1 MASTAETVLSYRI
14 DGHDFFVTVDKPT
27 GPKELRLQWLSR
39 TSLMAFGKRINAF
52 VGAGRPTDYNNE
64 ALVNFVKI
72 AMANKQSLAPVTA
85 KPSKSQRPT
94 INMVATPTPTTP
106 KEEPMATSNTP
117 SVDTAVQSLIESVL
131 SSVTKGN
138 DTATLT
144 TVAEMMAD
152 LRSDLL
158 AEIMSAKPV
167 QHNIVVNTV
176 PTATINGSQHFVFPI
191 VLDIV
196 AQRLNAYLVGPAGTG
211 KSTIAE
217 NVAKAL
223 GLEFYSMSCGPQ
235 TPESRLWGY
244 MDANGNFVETSFY
257 HAFKSGAVFLLDEI
271 DNGHGGILA
280 TLNSVLANGFATF
293 PNGETV
299 YRHKDFVVLCGANT
313 FGTGATAQFVGRN
326 ALDAA
331 TLDRF
336 VFVEV
341 PVDEALESAIL
352 DSIGCETRL
361 AQQWLAIVRK
371 ARKNVE
377 AHGLRV
383 VVSPRATFHGAKLL
397 ASGNKHWT
405 FESVAKATFIKGCTT
420 EQATK
425 VLAGTGVT
433 L

>member
-64 ALVNFVKI
+64 SLVNFIKI
-72 AMANKQSLAPVTA
+72 AMVNKQSLAPVTA

-106 KEEPMATSNTP
+106 KEEPMATSNTS

-131 SSVTKGN
+131 STVTPQGN
-138 DTATLT
+138 ANLNEVQTMLDQ
-144 TVAEMMAD
+144 
-152 LRSDLL
+152 LREELMR
-158 AEIMSAKPV
+158 EIASSKP
-167 QHNIVVNTV
+167 VVNTV
-176 PTATINGSQHFVFPI
+176 TVNTVPVGTVNGNQHFVFPI

-217 NVAKAL
+217 NVAKSL
-223 GLEFYSMSCGPQ
+223 GLEFFSMSCGPQ

-341 PVDEALESAIL
+341 PVDEQLESAIL
-352 DSIGCETRL
+352 DSIGCDSRI

-377 AHGLRV
+377 EHGLRV

>member
-1 MASTAETVLSYRI
+1 MASTAEVVLSYHI
-14 DGHDFFVTVDKPT
+14 TEGQYIVTVDKPS
-27 GPKELRLQWLSR
+27 GPKEIRLHWLSR
-39 TSLMAFGKRINAF
+39 TSLMALGKRLNAF
-52 VGAGRPTDYNNE
+52 NGQGRPTSLTNE
-64 ALVNFVKI
+64 VMIQHIKGQMLLGAV
-72 AMANKQSLAPVTA
+72 LAPVTP
-85 KPSKSQRPT
+85 KVSTPT
-94 INMVATPTPTTP
+94 TSTKVEPTPTP
-106 KEEPMATSNTP
+106 KEPTMATTNTP

-131 SSVTKGN
+131 STVTPQS

-144 TVAEMMAD
+144 TVAEMLAD
-152 LRSDLL
+152 LRSELL
-158 AEIMSAKPV
+158 AEITSSKP
-167 QHNIVVNTV
+167 VVNTV
-176 PTATINGSQHFVFPI
+176 TVNTVPVGTINGSQHFVFPI

-217 NVAKAL
+217 NVAKSL
-223 GLEFYSMSCGPQ
+223 GLEFFSMSCGPQ

-244 MDANGNFVETSFY
+244 MDASGNFVETSFY
-257 HAFKSGAVFLLDEI
+257 HAFKHGAVFLLDEI

-341 PVDEALESAIL
+341 PVDEQLESAIL
-352 DSIGCETRL
+352 DSIGCDSRV
-361 AQQWLAIVRK
+361 AQQWLTIVRK
-371 ARKNVE
+371 ARANVE

-425 VLAGTGVT
+425 VLEGTGVT
-433 L
+433 AR

>member
-64 ALVNFVKI
+64 SLVNFIKI
-72 AMANKQSLAPVTA
+72 AMVNKQSLAPVTA

-131 SSVTKGN
+131 STVTPQGN
-138 DTATLT
+138 ANLNEVQTMLDQ
-144 TVAEMMAD
+144 
-152 LRSDLL
+152 LREELMR
-158 AEIMSAKPV
+158 EIASSKP
-167 QHNIVVNTV
+167 VVNTV
-176 PTATINGSQHFVFPI
+176 TVNTVPVGTVNGNQHFVFPI

-217 NVAKAL
+217 NVAKSL
-223 GLEFYSMSCGPQ
+223 GLEFFSMSCGPQ

-341 PVDEALESAIL
+341 PVDEQLESAIL
-352 DSIGCETRL
+352 DSIGCDSRI

-377 AHGLRV
+377 EHGLRV

>member
-1 MASTAETVLSYRI
+1 
-14 DGHDFFVTVDKPT
+14 
-27 GPKELRLQWLSR
+27 
-39 TSLMAFGKRINAF
+39 
-52 VGAGRPTDYNNE
+52 
-64 ALVNFVKI
+64 
-72 AMANKQSLAPVTA
+72 
-85 KPSKSQRPT
+85 
-94 INMVATPTPTTP
+94 
-106 KEEPMATSNTP
+106 MATSNTS

-131 SSVTKGN
+131 STVTPQGN
-138 DTATLT
+138 ANLNEVQTMLDQ
-144 TVAEMMAD
+144 
-152 LRSDLL
+152 LREELMR
-158 AEIMSAKPV
+158 EIASSKP
-167 QHNIVVNTV
+167 VVNTV
-176 PTATINGSQHFVFPI
+176 TVNTVPVGTVNGNQHFVFPI

-217 NVAKAL
+217 NVAKSL
-223 GLEFYSMSCGPQ
+223 GLEFFSMSCGPQ

-341 PVDEALESAIL
+341 PVDEQLESAIL
-352 DSIGCETRL
+352 DSIGCDSRI

-377 AHGLRV
+377 EHGLRV